1 MRSMAEPEGRTTLYS
16 VVVTTLLGLATV
28 VCVLWSGEKYAQRLH
43 RRLEEERILTQVAE
57 ETIRTVP
64 EVSDQ
69 LQRTEAFLAEWDRRK
84 LGGDD
89 LTQIMGELTALAT
102 AAGVQP
108 TRMAPQETVRHG
120 WLAESHLRMTVK
132 GTTDEIFRFIAQA
145 EKLDWE
151 VWVNRVSLE
160 RCEDPADPV
169 SCEIDFVGYGESS
182 EFFD

>member
-1 MRSMAEPEGRTTLYS
+1 MAETNERTTWYS
-16 VVVTTLLGLATV
+16 VVVTALLGLATV

-43 RRLEEERILTQVAE
+43 RRLHEEQVLIQVAE

-69 LQRTEAFLAEWDRRK
+69 LHRTEAFLAEWDRRK

-89 LTQIMGELTALAT
+89 LTQIMGELTTLA
-102 AAGVQP
+102 AATGVAP
-108 TRMAPQETVRHG
+108 TRMAPQETVQHG
-120 WLAESHLRMTVK
+120 WLLESRFRMAVK
-132 GTTDEIFRFIAQA
+132 GTTEEVFRFISEA

-160 RCEDPADPV
+160 PSEDPADPV
-169 SCEIDFVGYGESS
+169 SCEIDFVGYGEGSGFS
-182 EFFD
+182 G